1 MADTTYDINILV
13 SISIPII
20 GNESISKVSP
30 PAGFTFK
37 KINFDEYEYK
47 NRMLDGDGNVFTDFY
62 FAVHNAESRY
72 IIVLE
77 KNEMVTVKHHC
88 PANAMGFLMGND
100 LQELCEPIK
109 DRYEKELLRYFSLLH
124 LYKEGEVARKYS
136 FYKFETQAGCCKNK
150 WTGIPYCADMVTLI
164 LYPMII
170 EDAEITDINAL
181 LALDQKTYSLLKDV
195 LIDDLEYSYHILD
208 DTTNYKNLVT
218 VLEVLFLRGERGNK
232 KEMLAKRI
240 ALLLGNSDSDIQ
252 SIYAKV
258 KSIYVDRSDAV
269 HDGITTNITRNT
281 LDELRNLIRDIGKKY
296 IAHIQNTLTSNQN
309 LTFVEAKDDIINNLM
324 HQVTLKIAAGV
335 LPQ

>member
-1 MADTTYDINILV
+1 MADITYDINISI

-20 GNESISKVSP
+20 GNESISIISP
-30 PAGFTFK
+30 PVGFTFK
-37 KINFDEYEYK
+37 KVNFDEYEYK
-47 NRMLDGDGNVFTDFY
+47 NRMLDGDGNISTDY
-62 FAVHNAESRY
+62 YYAVHNGESQY

-77 KNEMVTVKHHC
+77 KNEMVTVKHSY
-88 PANAMGFLMGND
+88 PANALGFLMGNA

-124 LYKEGEVARKYS
+124 FYKEGEVARKYS
-136 FYKFETQAGCCKNK
+136 FYKFETQEGCSKNK

-170 EDAEITDINAL
+170 SDTEIADINSL
-181 LALDQKTYSLLKDV
+181 LALDSKTYSLLKDV

-218 VLEVLFLRGERGNK
+218 VLEVLFLRGERGTK
-232 KEMLAKRI
+232 KEMLSKRI

-252 SIYAKV
+252 NIYAKV

-269 HDGITTNITRNT
+269 HDGITTNITRHS
-281 LDELRNLIRDIGKKY
+281 LDELRNLIRDIGRKY
-296 IAHIQNTLTSNQN
+296 IAHIHNELTSNQN
-309 LTFVEAKDDIINNLM
+309 LTFVEAKDNMINNLM
-324 HQVTLKIAAGV
+324 HQVASKIAAGV

>member
-1 MADTTYDINILV
+1 MADITYDINISI

-20 GNESISKVSP
+20 GNESISKISP
-30 PAGFTFK
+30 PVGFTFK
-37 KINFDEYEYK
+37 KVNFDEYEYK
-47 NRMLDGDGNVFTDFY
+47 NRMLDGDGNISTDY
-62 FAVHNAESRY
+62 YYAVHNGESQY

-77 KNEMVTVKHHC
+77 KNEMVTVKHSY
-88 PANAMGFLMGND
+88 PANALGFLMGNS

-124 LYKEGEVARKYS
+124 FYKEGEVARKYS
-136 FYKFETQAGCCKNK
+136 FYKFETQEGCCKNK

-170 EDAEITDINAL
+170 SDTEIADINSL
-181 LALDQKTYSLLKDV
+181 LALDSKTYSLLKDV

-218 VLEVLFLRGERGNK
+218 VLEVLFLRGERGTK
-232 KEMLAKRI
+232 KEMLSKRI

-252 SIYAKV
+252 NIYAKV

-269 HDGITTNITRNT
+269 HDGITTNITRHS
-281 LDELRNLIRDIGKKY
+281 LDELRNLIRDIGRKY
-296 IAHIQNTLTSNQN
+296 IAHIHNELTSNQN
-309 LTFVEAKDDIINNLM
+309 LTFVEAKDNMINNLM
-324 HQVTLKIAAGV
+324 HQVASKIAAGV

>member
-1 MADTTYDINILV
+1 MSDTTYDINISI

-20 GNESISKVSP
+20 GNESISKISP
-30 PAGFTFK
+30 PIGFTFK
-37 KINFDEYEYK
+37 KVNFDEYEYK
-47 NRMLDGDGNVFTDFY
+47 NRMLDGDGNISTDY
-62 FAVHNAESRY
+62 YYAVHNGESQY

-77 KNEMVTVKHHC
+77 KNEMVTVKHSC
-88 PANAMGFLMGND
+88 PANALGFLMGNA

-124 LYKEGEVARKYS
+124 FYKEGEVARKYS
-136 FYKFETQAGCCKNK
+136 FYKFETQEGCCKNK
-150 WTGIPYCADMVTLI
+150 WTGIPYCADMVTLV

-170 EDAEITDINAL
+170 SDTEIADINSL
-181 LALDQKTYSLLKDV
+181 LALDSKIYSLLKDV

-218 VLEVLFLRGERGNK
+218 VLEVLFLRGERGTK
-232 KEMLAKRI
+232 KEMLSKRI

-252 SIYAKV
+252 NIYAKV

-269 HDGITTNITRNT
+269 HDGITTNITRHS
-281 LDELRNLIRDIGKKY
+281 LDELRNLIRDIGRKY
-296 IAHIQNTLTSNQN
+296 ITHIHNELTSNQN
-309 LTFVEAKDDIINNLM
+309 LTFVEAKDNMINNLM
-324 HQVTLKIAAGV
+324 HQVASKIAAGV